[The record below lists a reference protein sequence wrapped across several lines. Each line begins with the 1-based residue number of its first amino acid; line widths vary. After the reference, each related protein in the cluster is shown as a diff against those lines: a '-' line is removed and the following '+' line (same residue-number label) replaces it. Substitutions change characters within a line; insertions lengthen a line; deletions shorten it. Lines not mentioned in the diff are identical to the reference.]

1 MGTPDVVEWRG
12 GGVAWTVE
20 AARAEVLIRELLP
33 AVPGIAGQPGVEL
46 VKRSLQREV
55 HRVRLSDGALAIVK
69 TYRLRRWKDRFKRH
83 LFGSKP
89 RIEWGISRRLVAL
102 GVSASHAI
110 AVGEPVGPPEEVE
123 GYLVLDAQADAVV
136 LTSYLAPILEARNE
150 RPAEPLGELVRDVAV
165 FVRGLHDQGV
175 SHLDLHA
182 GNVLVRTAPPP
193 SAERFLIVDLHRV
206 RVGRAP
212 SPKRRATAIA
222 QLLQS
227 FGAEI
232 ARDPGPTV
240 SAFLDAYLDAGE
252 ALPGRRITPAQVVRA
267 MRSRA
272 ARRLASRARRCL
284 RESTGY
290 TVETLSGWRIYH
302 RRGVSAASL
311 LALWEQHRQAASA
324 SLPECDGVES
334 RFPQEEG
341 GKVLTVRG
349 YRARGWLGRVLRG
362 LVPCAAVRDYAAAH
376 RAWLRQGTG
385 PVAVAA
391 AECRQGPDRGKSFA
405 VFEIEAD
412 SR

>member
-12 GGVAWTVE
+12 GGVAWIVE

-69 TYRLRRWKDRFKRH
+69 AYRLRRWKDRVKRR

-89 RIEWGISRRLVAL
+89 RIEWGISRRLAAL

-110 AVGEPVGPPEEVE
+110 AVGEPVGAPAGIE
-123 GYLVLDAQADAVV
+123 GYLVLDAQPDALV
-136 LTSYLAPILEARNE
+136 LTSYLAPILEPGGSL
-150 RPAEPLGELVRDVAV
+150 PAEPLGVLVRDLAG
-165 FVRGLHDQGV
+165 FVRGLHDRGV
-175 SHLDLHA
+175 SHLDLHT
-182 GNVLVRTAPPP
+182 GNILVRTAPPP
-193 SAERFLIVDLHRV
+193 GVERFLVVDLHRV
-206 RVGRAP
+206 RVGRTP
-212 SPKRRATAIA
+212 RREHRVTAIA

-252 ALPGRRITPAQVVRA
+252 PLQGGRIAPAQVIRA

-302 RRGVSAASL
+302 RRGMSAACL

-324 SLPECDGVES
+324 SLPECDSVES
-334 RFPQEEG
+334 RFPQEGG
-341 GKVLTVRG
+341 GKVLTLRG
-349 YRARGWLGRVLRG
+349 YRARGWLGRALRG

-405 VFEIEAD
+405 VFEIETD
-412 SR
+412 LR

>member
-1 MGTPDVVEWRG
+1 M
-12 GGVAWTVE
+12 AWTVE
-20 AARAEVLIRELLP
+20 APRAESLARELLE
-33 AVPGIAGQPGVEL
+33 AVPRIAARPGVEL
-46 VKRSLQREV
+46 VKKSLQREV
-55 HRVRLSDGALAIVK
+55 HRVRLSDGGLAIVK
-69 TYRLRRWKDRFKRH
+69 TYSLRRWKDRLKRH

-89 RIEWGISRRLVAL
+89 RIEWGISRRLVGL

-110 AVGEPVGPPEEVE
+110 AVGEPVGAPGDIE
-123 GYLVLDAQADAVV
+123 GYLVLDAQPDAIV
-136 LTSYLAPILEARNE
+136 LTSYLAAILE
-150 RPAEPLGELVRDVAV
+150 PGGGPSPEPLGGLLRDLAA
-165 FVRGLHDQGV
+165 FVRGLHDRGV
-175 SHLDLHA
+175 NHLDLHT
-182 GNVLVRTAPPP
+182 GNILVRTAPPP
-193 SAERFLIVDLHRV
+193 HAERFLIVDLHRV

-212 SPKRRATAIA
+212 GARHRMAAIA

-240 SAFLDAYLDAGE
+240 SAFLEAYLAAGPP
-252 ALPGRRITPAQVVRA
+252 LRGRRLGAEGVIRA

-290 TVETLSGWRIYH
+290 AVETLSGWRIYH
-302 RRGVSAASL
+302 RRTHSAACL
-311 LALWEQHRQAASA
+311 LELWEQHRQAASA
-324 SLPECDGVES
+324 SLPECDSVES
-334 RFPQEEG
+334 RFPQPGG
-341 GKVLTVRG
+341 GKVLTLRG
-349 YRARGWLGRVLRG
+349 YRARGWLGQALRG

-376 RAWLRQGTG
+376 RAWLKHGSG

-405 VFEIEAD
+405 VFEIEAE